1 MFRARKFLPKNG
13 EGRGF
18 FVGMGKAE
26 CLRLCR
32 ALIEQRR
39 ASALEAMQ
47 AAQEAANGEG
57 KSSAGDKYET
67 ARAMA
72 HADRDRAARQL
83 AEADDL
89 AAQLARIEQMTPTTE
104 GAARVGHLVVTD
116 RGMYLLG
123 LGLGRVAAGPPAVFA
138 LSLQA
143 PAAKPLLGAKVG
155 DTLPLP
161 GGSGRV
167 LEIL

>member
-1 MFRARKFLPKNG
+1 MFRTGKFRPKNG

-18 FVGMGKAE
+18 FAGMGKAE

-32 ALIEQRR
+32 ELIEQRR
-39 ASALEAMQ
+39 ASALEAMR

-83 AEADDL
+83 AEADEL
-89 AAQLARIEQMTPTTE
+89 ASQLSRMEQMPPTP
-104 GAARVGHLVVTD
+104 GGPARPGHLVVTD
-116 RGMYLLG
+116 RGIYLLG
-123 LGLGRVAAGPPAVFA
+123 LGLGRVSVGPPAVFA

-143 PAAKPLLGAKVG
+143 PAAKPLLGAKEG
-155 DTLPLP
+155 DSLPLP
-161 GGSGRV
+161 GGAGRV